1 MVYAGIFLIG
11 AIVGI
16 VCARVMVFLTSS
28 EDARTYP
35 LGGFVPAV
43 LIVFDFGQDSS
54 LLGAAVLTIGGLFGY
69 YLLVTIL
76 SKFMMKGPA
85 ARVVDPQ
92 TTRTGA
98 SMSDYLK

>member
-1 MVYAGIFLIG
+1 MVYVGIFLIG
-11 AIVGI
+11 AIAGI
-16 VCARVMVFLTSS
+16 VCAKIMVFLTST
-28 EDARTYP
+28 EDAQTYP
-35 LGGFVPAV
+35 LGGFFPAV

-54 LLGAAVLTIGGLFGY
+54 LLGAAMLVTGGLFGY
-69 YLLVTIL
+69 YLLVTL
-76 SKFMMKGPA
+76 WEKYMMKDPA